1 MFGIKKAIKAL
12 DSQLRKEFN
21 EDLRR
26 GSEIITRHSE
36 KLARLDGYVECST
49 CGVLVNRDKAKKVQA
64 LVDIV
69 NRSRTDC
76 YGLHAFYE
84 MLNAVVNKQLGTEPD
99 KEIKTDY
106 YCIHCKPKNKKK

>member
-1 MFGIKKAIKAL
+1 MFGIKKQIKAL

-21 EDLRR
+21 EDLYK
-26 GSEIITRHSE
+26 ITRAIGEGLS
-36 KLARLDGYVECST
+36 KNDYVECST
-49 CGVLVNRDKAKKVQA
+49 CGVLVNRSKAKKVQA

-76 YGLHAFYE
+76 YGLHVWHE
-84 MLNAVVNKQLGTEPD
+84 MLNEVVNKQIGIEPD